1 MALERTSLME
11 VEIQDMGGELRNQIV
26 QHAIH
31 LAIETIFVPAA
42 DHFTF
47 CTNAFGTSIGNH
59 QRW

>member
-1 MALERTSLME
+1 ME